1 MHGLQSKG
9 RTALNFRFRKYLAST
24 ALIVF
29 LVDYAT
35 KAWALSSLDSTSRP
49 FIGKLLQ
56 FKLAKNSGAAFSLA
70 SSGTIFLSG
79 FAIAMIFVIL
89 YFGTKVFSKPWAIA
103 MGLALGG
110 VLGNLSDRIFRPPY
124 RLQGEVIDFLEL
136 PHWPIFNIA
145 DCAVVSAAILIGYL
159 NLKNVPFKKS

>member
-1 MHGLQSKG
+1 M
-9 RTALNFRFRKYLAST
+9 ALT

-29 LVDYAT
+29 LIDYAT
-35 KAWALSSLDSTSRP
+35 KAWALSTLDSNSRP
-49 FIGKLLQ
+49 IIGKLLQ

-79 FAIAMIFVIL
+79 FAIAMVFVIL
-89 YFGTKVFSKPWAIA
+89 YFGAKVISKWWSIA

-124 RLQGEVIDFLEL
+124 RLQGEVIDFLQL
-136 PHWPIFNIA
+136 PHWPIFNVA
-145 DCAVVSAAILIGYL
+145 DMAVVSAAILIAIL
-159 NLKNVPFKKS
+159 NLKNIPFNKSS